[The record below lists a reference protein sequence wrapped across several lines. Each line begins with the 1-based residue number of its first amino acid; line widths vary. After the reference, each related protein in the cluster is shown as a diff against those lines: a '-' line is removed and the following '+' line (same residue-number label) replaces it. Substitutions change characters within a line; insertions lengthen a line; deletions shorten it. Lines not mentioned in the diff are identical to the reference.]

1 MAFQRPSLTD
11 IIGRILADIA
21 TRMLGGSDSVLRR
34 SVLGIIGRALAGAS
48 HELHGHLDY
57 LGRQV
62 IVDTADQ
69 EYLERWA
76 NIWQIT
82 RKPAAFATGS
92 VTLTGVNGATLPS
105 GALLQRQDGALFV
118 TQADATIAAGTATVA
133 VKAQAAGAAGNT
145 DAAVKLTLQQP
156 ASGVQSTATVAA
168 GGLTSGADQESDDSL
183 RSRLLTRIQEPP
195 QGGDQADYEAW
206 ALAIPGVTR
215 AWVYPKELGAGTV
228 TVRFTRDDDAS
239 IIPDAAEVAAV
250 QAYIDERRPVTADVT
265 VVAPI
270 AAPVDFTIAI
280 KPNTAAVQA
289 AITDEL
295 ADLLLREA
303 IPGGK
308 ILLSHIREAVSIAAG
323 ETDNAV
329 TAPAADVTTTTGQIA
344 TLGTVTFSALP

>member
-21 TRMLGGSDSVLRR
+21 TRMLGGQDSVLRR

-57 LGRQV
+57 IGRQV

-82 RKPAAFATGS
+82 RKAAAYATGN
-92 VTLTGVNGATLPS
+92 VTLSGVNGAILPS
-105 GALLQRQDGALFV
+105 GAILQRQDGALFV
-118 TQADATIAAGTATVA
+118 TQADATIAFGTATVA

-145 DAAVKLTLQQP
+145 DAATKLTLQQP
-156 ASGVQSTATVAA
+156 ASGVQSAVTVAA

-183 RSRLLTRIQEPP
+183 RARLLTRIQQPP
-195 QGGDQADYEAW
+195 QGGDAADYEAW
-206 ALAIPGVTR
+206 ALQIAGVTR
-215 AWVYPKELGAGTV
+215 AWVAPQEMGAGTV
-228 TVRFTRDDDAS
+228 TVRFTRDNDAS
-239 IIPDAAEVAAV
+239 IIPDAAEVTAV
-250 QAYIDERRPVTADVT
+250 QNHIDGLRPVTAQVF
-265 VVAPI
+265 V
-270 AAPVDFTIAI
+270 AAPVAAPINFSISI
-280 KPNTAAVQA
+280 KPNTAAVQQ

-295 ADLLLREA
+295 DDLLRREA
-303 IPGGK
+303 VPGGK
-308 ILLSHIREAVSIAAG
+308 ILISHIREAVSIAAG

-329 TAPAADVTTTTGQIA
+329 TSPVADVTNATGNIA
-344 TLGTVTFSALP
+344 TLGTITFATLP